1 MFSLTGKLN
10 RYIVNV
16 IGVITSEHLHLQT
29 VKETIRFLSTKMPT
43 TSARSR
49 TGSSD
54 SRSGQTKSPCPLSM
68 ECEDDELTPEQIS
81 FYNK

>member
-1 MFSLTGKLN
+1 
-10 RYIVNV
+10 
-16 IGVITSEHLHLQT
+16 
-29 VKETIRFLSTKMPT
+29 MPT
-43 TSARSR
+43 TSARSRSR

-54 SRSGQTKSPCPLSM
+54 SRSGQTTSACPLSM